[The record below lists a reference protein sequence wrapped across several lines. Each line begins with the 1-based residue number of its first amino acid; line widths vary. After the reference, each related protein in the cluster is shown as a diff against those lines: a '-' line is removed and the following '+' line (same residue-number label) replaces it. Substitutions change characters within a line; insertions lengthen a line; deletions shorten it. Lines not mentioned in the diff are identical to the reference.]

1 MSLTFRREPF
11 GLDNFHTFYVIF
23 VIKFFVTSVQKVAG
37 QKVKVSYFNSEKMPR
52 WVPGREVKTQ
62 SFTVVFHFCHRIFND
77 YSFKIK
83 KRPKAGAFIQSE
95 RTFFLFSGP
104 QRSKGSF

>member
-52 WVPGREVKTQ
+52 
-62 SFTVVFHFCHRIFND
+62 
-77 YSFKIK
+77 
-83 KRPKAGAFIQSE
+83 
-95 RTFFLFSGP
+95 
-104 QRSKGSF
+104 